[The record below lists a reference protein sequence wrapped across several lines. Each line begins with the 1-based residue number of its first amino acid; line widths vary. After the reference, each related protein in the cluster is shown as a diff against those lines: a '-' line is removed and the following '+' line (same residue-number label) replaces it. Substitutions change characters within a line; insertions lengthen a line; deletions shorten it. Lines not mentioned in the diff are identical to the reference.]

1 MVDCSEG
8 VSDNHPLGLAMG
20 RAIYKRNRGFT
31 VSDNRTETRTI
42 EERTLQLL
50 IRARNG
56 DADAQNTMVQE
67 NLGLVWS
74 VLKRFRGRDAETE
87 DLFQI
92 GCIGLVKAI
101 KKFDPSFEVCFSTY
115 AVPMIMG
122 EIKRFLRDDG
132 SIKVSRALKE
142 LGQKARTLQEAMEK
156 ETGQCPTIHE
166 LAEKLEVEPEELVQ
180 ALESGYQPESLY
192 KTVGDNEQVYLI
204 DILQSEENMKESVI
218 LERLALSRALQ
229 SLDEQSRELIFMRY
243 FKEETQQMVATKLGI
258 SQVQV
263 SRLEKKIMEKLR
275 NSF

>member
-1 MVDCSEG
+1 MND
-8 VSDNHPLGLAMG
+8 
-20 RAIYKRNRGFT
+20 
-31 VSDNRTETRTI
+31 RTEAKTI
-42 EERTLQLL
+42 DDRTLDL
-50 IRARNG
+50 IKQAQKG
-56 DADAQNTMVQE
+56 DSASQNTLVQE

-74 VLKRFRGRDAETE
+74 VLKRFKPRDVETE

-142 LGQKARTLQEAMEK
+142 LGQKARMLQEAMEK
-156 ETGQCPTIHE
+156 ETGQSPTLHE
-166 LAEKLEVEPEELVQ
+166 LADKLEVEPEELVQ

-192 KTVGDNEQVYLI
+192 KTIGDNEQHPVYLI
-204 DILQSEENMKESVI
+204 DILQSEENLKESVI
-218 LERLALSRALQ
+218 LERLSLSRALQ
-229 SLDEQSRELIFMRY
+229 NLDQRSRELIFLRY
-243 FKEETQQMVATKLGI
+243 FKEETQQSVATKLGI

-263 SRLEKKIMEKLR
+263 SRLEKKIMNELR

>member
-1 MVDCSEG
+1 V
-8 VSDNHPLGLAMG
+8 N
-20 RAIYKRNRGFT
+20 
-31 VSDNRTETRTI
+31 DNRTESKAI
-42 EERTLQLL
+42 EERTLIL
-50 IRARNG
+50 IEQAQKG
-56 DADAQNTMVQE
+56 DSEAQNKLVQE

-74 VLKRFRGRDAETE
+74 VLKRFKARDVETE

-101 KKFDPSFEVCFSTY
+101 KKFDPGFEVCFSTY

-142 LGQKARTLQEAMEK
+142 LGQKARSLQEAMEK
-156 ETGQCPTIHE
+156 ESGQCPTIHE

-192 KTVGDNEQVYLI
+192 KTIGDNDQHPVYLI
-204 DILQSEENMKESVI
+204 DILQSEENLKESVI
-218 LERLALSRALQ
+218 LERLTLSKALQ
-229 SLDEQSRELIFMRY
+229 NLDQRSRELVFLRY
-243 FKEETQQMVATKLGI
+243 FKEETQQMVAEKLGI

-263 SRLEKKIMEKLR
+263 SRLEKKIMEELR